1 MLIAD
6 NKWKGGKDEWNE
18 KRMNNYYFL
27 CFYIFFLGMV
37 AGGFRRNYTAAAY
50 VWIFFQGPGAGGAL
64 QL

>member
-27 CFYIFFLGMV
+27 CFYIFLYG
-37 AGGFRRNYTAAAY
+37 GRGFRRNYTAATH
-50 VWIFFQGPGAGGAL
+50 VWIFFQGVGAGGAL